1 MRQQAI
7 VRKKTIEK
15 IFFLTVGAMLFA
27 VCVPSSAQQ
36 PAKLPKIGW
45 FFLRPAADRYGAD
58 LAQRALRDLGYVENK
73 NVLFEYRHG
82 DNKIERLPALAE
94 ELVRLKVDVIVAAS
108 ANVAIAARNATKTI
122 PIVFVSTRDPVTAGL
137 VHSLA
142 RPGGNL
148 TGFTT
153 IAPILTGKRFEL
165 FKETVPVLSRIA
177 VLWNPKNPGS
187 TEDWKESQISARNL
201 GLQIY
206 SMEVSSGDK
215 FDSSFAEATKA
226 GSNGIAVTFDGLIN
240 SNQKRIADLAVKHR
254 IPAIYPRGDFTE
266 SGGLMSYGPDQT
278 EPYRRVAAMVDKVL
292 KGGKPADIPVEQPTK
307 FEFTINLKTAKQIG
321 LTIPPS
327 VLYRADKVIR

>member
-254 IPAIYPRGDFTE
+254 IPAIYPRGDFT
-266 SGGLMSYGPDQT
+266 GGLMSYGPDQT

>member
-1 MRQQAI
+1 MMR
-7 VRKKTIEK
+7 K
-15 IFFLTVGAMLFA
+15 ITVLALSTMLFA
-27 VCVPSSAQQ
+27 LCVSAQAQ
-36 PAKLPKIGW
+36 QTAKLPKIGW

-82 DNKIERLPALAE
+82 DNKIERLPTLAE

-153 IAPILTGKRFEL
+153 IAPILTAKRFEL

-187 TEDWKESQISARNL
+187 TEDWKESQISHKGCL
-201 GLQIY
+201 GSPI
-206 SMEVSSGDK
+206 
-215 FDSSFAEATKA
+215 
-226 GSNGIAVTFDGLIN
+226 
-240 SNQKRIADLAVKHR
+240 
-254 IPAIYPRGDFTE
+254 
-266 SGGLMSYGPDQT
+266 
-278 EPYRRVAAMVDKVL
+278 RR
-292 KGGKPADIPVEQPTK
+292 
-307 FEFTINLKTAKQIG
+307 
-321 LTIPPS
+321 
-327 VLYRADKVIR
+327 

>member
-1 MRQQAI
+1 MKEGNRQQA
-7 VRKKTIEK
+7 RGNSKKIAL
-15 IFFLTVGAMLFA
+15 I
-27 VCVPSSAQQ
+27 PSALGVLLLALSFPAEAQQ

-45 FFLRPAADRYGAD
+45 FFLRPAVDRHGAD
-58 LAQRALRDLGYVENK
+58 MAQRALRDLGYIENK

-94 ELVRLKVDVIVAAS
+94 ELIRLKVDVIVAAS

-187 TEDWKESQISARNL
+187 TEDWKESQIAARNL
-201 GLQIY
+201 SLQIY

-215 FDSSFAEATKA
+215 FQSKA
-226 GSNGIAVTFDGLIN
+226 NCGSRGKTSHSG
-240 SNQKRIADLAVKHR
+240 DL
-254 IPAIYPRGDFTE
+254 
-266 SGGLMSYGPDQT
+266 
-278 EPYRRVAAMVDKVL
+278 
-292 KGGKPADIPVEQPTK
+292 
-307 FEFTINLKTAKQIG
+307 
-321 LTIPPS
+321 PS
-327 VLYRADKVIR
+327 R